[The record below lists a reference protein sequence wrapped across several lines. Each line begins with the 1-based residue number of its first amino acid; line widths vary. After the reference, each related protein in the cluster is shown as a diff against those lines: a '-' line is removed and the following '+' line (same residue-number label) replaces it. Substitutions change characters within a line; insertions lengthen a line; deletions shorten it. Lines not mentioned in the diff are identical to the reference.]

1 MSTLPN
7 PFLNSAVINPRTA
20 GSAVASSDLQP
31 RTTAAPIQSSDGGVQ
46 ESPASIPDYNG
57 VKSPALVTAHGL
69 SGKSCPLSR
78 REAGPSEA
86 IPSNEG
92 RPSEAPASAPP
103 KNPDA
108 GVLDATDCIHEIFH
122 WVRKLMRGHQGFVLD
137 EPAFMADVEE
147 EPLFL
152 RSGDH
157 LRRWEA

>member
-1 MSTLPN
+1 MAQLPN

-31 RTTAAPIQSSDGGVQ
+31 RATAAPFAEPSMTNGG
-46 ESPASIPDYNG
+46 EPG
-57 VKSPALVTAHGL
+57 T
-69 SGKSCPLSR
+69 
-78 REAGPSEA
+78 
-86 IPSNEG
+86 
-92 RPSEAPASAPP
+92 PASAPP

-137 EPAFMADVEE
+137 EPAFLADVEE
-147 EPLFL
+147 EPLFI